1 MKSRLVF
8 LTVCGIA
15 AGAWAQTAPM
25 RSERVQIGIDSG
37 VLPAPASGSAV
48 VFSEEIEAAGGDWI
62 RLWFGPTTL
71 PDGALLVITSPI
83 SGHQQ
88 TLDATTLAQWS
99 DSSAYFE
106 GDRVFVDLILD
117 AGAGDG
123 RVVID
128 AADMGLPP
136 LDERTICDG
145 IDLRVLSSDPRAA
158 RLAPVGCTVWLFNNR
173 PNTLAT
179 AAHCGPSGTTVVW
192 FNVPLRTSG
201 GTAVPPAP
209 EDQYAVDG
217 TSVQS
222 VGSWSIGN
230 DWATFGVFN
239 NANTGLSPVDA
250 QKASYVL
257 ATSSPPGDGRPV
269 SIAGYGTVSSPI
281 PPSWGS
287 VQKVHTGPLTSST
300 GSTIRHRADTTGGN
314 SGSAIFDETQQRAL
328 GIHTNGGCSTSP
340 TSSNSGTSVDNA
352 GFRSALMIA
361 RGVAAGPV
369 PAVIRPLGELP
380 GRIAPDGSTGVGIE
394 LVPDFT
400 SPGPVSDATLH
411 TNDGSG
417 WVSTVMHA
425 GFAGDWFAAFPEVN
439 CGSAVRYYFSAV
451 GTGGATVRFP
461 PAAPAVTFDAIASDE
476 WILIEDE
483 SFESTGGWTVQN
495 TNVSSGPWERGV
507 PSPSDTRGGPRQDA
521 DGSGACWTT
530 GLALF
535 SDLTGGPT
543 RLLSPVYDLSGVPDA
558 WVDVALWLNADGTT
572 ERLNVEF
579 SSDGGATWA
588 LAEAARATPGWR
600 KASYKVRDVVAMS
613 SLFRARFSVSDLGS
627 NDVIEAG
634 VDAFRIRA
642 VSCPGAC
649 TLADLAEP
657 FGVLDLAD
665 IQAFIVAFNNS
676 LPVGDLAPP
685 FGVWDLADVAA
696 FSGSF
701 TTGCN

>member
-1 MKSRLVF
+1 MKSRVAL
-8 LTVCGIA
+8 LSVCGIA
-15 AGAWAQTAPM
+15 ASAWAQSAPM
-25 RSERVQIGIDSG
+25 RSERVQIGVDSG
-37 VLPAPASGSAV
+37 LLSAPDSGSAV
-48 VFSEEIEAAGGDWI
+48 VFSEEIEAPGGDWI
-62 RLWFGPTTL
+62 RLWFGPTML
-71 PDGALLVITSPI
+71 PEGAILVITSPI

-88 TLDATTLAQWS
+88 TLNATTLAQWS

-117 AGAGDG
+117 SRAGEG

-128 AADMGLPP
+128 AADMGLPAI
-136 LDERTICDG
+136 DERTICDG
-145 IDLRVLSSDPRAA
+145 ADLRVLSNDPRAA
-158 RLAPVGCTVWLFNNR
+158 RLAPQGCTTWLFNNR
-173 PNTLAT
+173 ANTLAT
-179 AAHCGPSGTTVVW
+179 AAHCGASGTSVVW

-209 EDQYAVDG
+209 EDQYAIDG

-230 DWATFGVFN
+230 DWATFGVFS

-257 ATSSPPGDGRPV
+257 ATSAPTGDGRP
-269 SIAGYGTVSSPI
+269 ITITGYGTVSSPI

-287 VQKVHTGPLTSST
+287 VQKTHTGPYYSESGT
-300 GSTIRHRADTTGGN
+300 TIRYRTDTTGGN
-314 SGSAIFDETQQRAL
+314 SGSAVFDENEQRVI
-328 GIHTNGGCSTSP
+328 GIHTNGGCGSSSS
-340 TSSNSGTSVDNA
+340 SSNSGTSVENA
-352 GFRSALMIA
+352 GFRNALMLP

-369 PAVIRPLGELP
+369 PAVIRPLDELP
-380 GRIAPDGSTGVGIE
+380 GRVAPDGSTSVGIE

-400 SPGPVSDATLH
+400 SPGPVSGATLH

-417 WVSTVMHA
+417 WASTPMNA
-425 GFAGDWFAAFPEVN
+425 GFAGDWFAAFPEAN
-439 CGSAVRYYFSAV
+439 CGSTVRYYFSAV

-461 PAAPAVTFDAIASDE
+461 PAAPAVTFDAIASDD
-476 WILIEDE
+476 WIMVEDE
-483 SFESTGGWTVQN
+483 NFEATGGWTVQN
-495 TNVSSGPWERGV
+495 TNVTSGPWERGV
-507 PSPSDTRGGPRQDA
+507 PNATDSRGGPRRDA

-543 RLLSPVYDLSGVPDA
+543 RVLSPVYDLSGLPDA

-579 SSDGGATWA
+579 SSDGGTTWI
-588 LAEAARATPGWR
+588 LAEAARPTPGWR
-600 KASYKVRDVVAMS
+600 HASYKIRDVVALNS
-613 SLFRARFSVSDLGS
+613 QFRARFSVSDLGS

-634 VDAFRIRA
+634 IDAFRIRA
-642 VSCPGAC
+642 VSCPGSCAA
-649 TLADLAEP
+649 ADLAEP

-665 IQAFIVAFNNS
+665 IQAFVTAFNGM
-676 LPVGDLAPP
+676 LPAADLAPP
-685 FGVWDLADVAA
+685 FGVWDLSDVAA

-701 TTGCN
+701 TEGCN